1 MAGLAGKKSGRLA
14 FALCG
19 EFLMAQDHHPETYT
33 RSGPSAGG
41 SVNGW
46 LVAILL
52 ILVAALYLQ
61 FNGLWPQPLLDP
73 NAAPREVTARGNLA
87 EDEQATI
94 NLFKAVNKSVVHITT
109 SAIGRDFRM
118 NPTEVPAGSGS
129 GFVWDNKGYIVTNYH
144 VIRGAR
150 RADGKINVVLYNSRT
165 LPAEVVGVNPGSD
178 LAVLKVKAAVGE
190 LNPIPIGRS
199 SELQVGQKVFAIGSP
214 FSLDQSLSTGIVS
227 GLGREIR
234 SAGGEMLKDVI
245 QVNAA
250 INPGNSGGPLLD
262 SAGRLIGVTTAILS
276 ETGQFSGLG
285 FAIPVDTVN
294 AVVPQL
300 IQSGTTEPPALGL
313 TLFRDDQAAIL
324 RERGYLKQ
332 DGVLVANVWQN
343 GGAEAAGIRP
353 TRQTWEGIV
362 LGDLITHIDGKP
374 TPNTKTVAQLI
385 SQKKV
390 GDVVH
395 VTIDRDGKPLE
406 ADVTLRPQPLESDQ

>member
-1 MAGLAGKKSGRLA
+1 
-14 FALCG
+14 
-19 EFLMAQDHHPETYT
+19 MAQDRPETYMRT
-33 RSGPSAGG
+33 GPSAGG

-52 ILVAALYLQ
+52 ILMAALYLQ

-73 NAAPREVTARGNLA
+73 NAGPRVVTPRGNLA
-87 EDEQATI
+87 EDEQTTI
-94 NLFKAVNKSVVHITT
+94 DLFKTVNKSVVHITT
-109 SAIGRDFRM
+109 SAMARDFRM

-144 VIRGAR
+144 VIRAAR
-150 RADGKINVVLYNSRT
+150 RGDGKIGVVLYNSQT

-190 LNPIPIGRS
+190 LKPIPIGRS
-199 SELQVGQKVFAIGSP
+199 SDLQVGQKVFAIGSP
-214 FSLDQSLSTGIVS
+214 FSLDQSLTTGIVS
-227 GLGREIR
+227 GLGREIP
-234 SAGGEMLKDVI
+234 SAGGQMLKDVI

-262 SAGRLIGVTTAILS
+262 SAGRLIGVTTAIVS
-276 ETGQFSGLG
+276 NTGQFSGLG

-294 AVVPQL
+294 SVVPQL

-313 TLFRDDQAAIL
+313 SLFRDDQTAIL
-324 RERGYLKQ
+324 RERGYIKG
-332 DGVLVANVWQN
+332 DGVLVADVWDN
-343 GGAEAAGIRP
+343 GGARAAGIRP
-353 TRQTWEGIV
+353 TQRNWDQGII
-362 LGDLITHIDGKP
+362 LGDLITHLDGKP
-374 TPNTKTVAQLI
+374 TPNTKAVAEII

-395 VTIDRDGKPLE
+395 VTIDRDGKPLQT
-406 ADVTLRPQPLESDQ
+406 DVTLRPQPLESDE

>member
-1 MAGLAGKKSGRLA
+1 M
-14 FALCG
+14 
-19 EFLMAQDHHPETYT
+19 

-73 NAAPREVTARGNLA
+73 HATPREVTPRGNLA

-94 NLFKAVNKSVVHITT
+94 ELFKSVNKSVVHITT
-109 SAIGRDFRM
+109 SAMGRDFRM

-129 GFVWDNKGYIVTNYH
+129 GFIWDNKGYIVTNYH
-144 VIRGAR
+144 VIRAAR
-150 RADGKINVVLYNSRT
+150 RGDGKINVVLYDSQT

-190 LNPIPIGRS
+190 LKAIPIGKS
-199 SELQVGQKVFAIGSP
+199 SDLQVGQKVFAIGSP

-234 SAGGEMLKDVI
+234 SAGGEILKDVI

-313 TLFRDDQAAIL
+313 SLLRDDQTAIL
-324 RERGYLKQ
+324 RERGYIKAE
-332 DGVLVANVWQN
+332 GVLVADVTPG

-353 TRQTWEGIV
+353 TRRTWEGII
-362 LGDLITHIDGKP
+362 LGDLITQIDGKP
-374 TPNTKTVAQLI
+374 TPNAQAVAQI
-385 SQKKV
+385 IAQKKV

-395 VTIDRDGKPLE
+395 VTLDRGGKSLE
-406 ADVTLRPQPLESDQ
+406 ADVTLRPQPIESDE

>member
-1 MAGLAGKKSGRLA
+1 
-14 FALCG
+14 
-19 EFLMAQDHHPETYT
+19 MAQDRPEAYL
-33 RSGPSAGG
+33 RPGPSAGG

-61 FNGLWPQPLLDP
+61 VNGLWPQPLLDP
-73 NAAPREVTARGNLA
+73 HATPREVTPRGNLA
-87 EDEQATI
+87 EDEKSTI
-94 NLFKAVNKSVVHITT
+94 DLFKSVNQSVVHITT
-109 SAIGRDFRM
+109 SAMSRDFRM
-118 NPTEVPAGSGS
+118 NPTEVQAGSGS
-129 GFVWDNKGYIVTNYH
+129 GFIWDNKGYIVTNYH
-144 VIRGAR
+144 VIRAAR
-150 RADGKINVVLYNSRT
+150 RGDGKINIVLSNSQT
-165 LPAEVVGVNPGSD
+165 YPAEVVGVNPGSD
-178 LAVLKVKAAVGE
+178 LAVLKIKAPVAE
-190 LNPIPIGRS
+190 LKPIPIGRS
-199 SELQVGQKVFAIGSP
+199 SDLQVGQKVFAIGSP

-234 SAGGEMLKDVI
+234 SAGGDMLKDVI

-276 ETGQFSGLG
+276 DTGQFSGLG

-313 TLFRDDQAAIL
+313 TLFRDDQTAIV
-324 RERGYLKQ
+324 RQRGYIKQ
-332 DGVLVANVWQN
+332 DGVLVADVTAD
-343 GGAEAAGIRP
+343 GGAAAAGIRP
-353 TRQTWEGIV
+353 SQRTFDNGIIF
-362 LGDLITHIDGKP
+362 GDLITQIDGKP
-374 TPNTKTVAQLI
+374 TPSTKDVAQII

-395 VTIDRDGKPLE
+395 LDLDRDGKRLKT
-406 ADVTLRPQPLESDQ
+406 DVTLRPQPLESDQ

>member
-1 MAGLAGKKSGRLA
+1 
-14 FALCG
+14 
-19 EFLMAQDHHPETYT
+19 
-33 RSGPSAGG
+33 
-41 SVNGW
+41 
-46 LVAILL
+46 
-52 ILVAALYLQ
+52 
-61 FNGLWPQPLLDP
+61 LLDP
-73 NAAPREVTARGNLA
+73 NAGPRVVTPRGNLA

-94 NLFKAVNKSVVHITT
+94 ELFKSVNKSVVHITT
-109 SAIGRDFRM
+109 SAMGRDFRM

-144 VIRGAR
+144 VIRAAR
-150 RADGKINVVLYNSRT
+150 RGDGKISVVLYNSQT

-178 LAVLKVKAAVGE
+178 LAVLKVKAPVGE
-190 LNPIPIGRS
+190 LKPIPIGRS
-199 SELQVGQKVFAIGSP
+199 SDLQVGQKVFAIGSP

-234 SAGGEMLKDVI
+234 SVGGDILKDVI

-276 ETGQFSGLG
+276 NTGQFSGLG

-294 AVVPQL
+294 SVVPQL

-313 TLFRDDQAAIL
+313 SLVRDDQTAIL
-324 RERGYLKQ
+324 RERGYIKAQ
-332 DGVLVANVWQN
+332 GVLVADVSPS

-353 TRQTWEGIV
+353 TRQTWDGIV

-374 TPNTKTVAQLI
+374 TPDTKAVAQII

-395 VTIDRDGKPLE
+395 VTIDRDGKTFE
-406 ADVTLRPQPLESDQ
+406 TDVTLRPQPLASDD

>member
-1 MAGLAGKKSGRLA
+1 
-14 FALCG
+14 
-19 EFLMAQDHHPETYT
+19 MAQDRPETYM

-73 NAAPREVTARGNLA
+73 HATPREVTPRGNLA

-94 NLFKAVNKSVVHITT
+94 ELFKSVNKSVVHITT
-109 SAIGRDFRM
+109 SAMGRDFRM
-118 NPTEVPAGSGS
+118 NPAEVPAGSGS
-129 GFVWDNKGYIVTNYH
+129 GFIWDNKGYIVTNYH
-144 VIRGAR
+144 VIRAAR
-150 RADGKINVVLYNSRT
+150 QGDGKISVVLYNSQT

-190 LNPIPIGRS
+190 LKPIPIGES
-199 SELQVGQKVFAIGSP
+199 SKLQVGQKVFAIGSP

-234 SAGGEMLKDVI
+234 SVGGDILKDVI

-276 ETGQFSGLG
+276 ENGQFSGLG

-294 AVVPQL
+294 AIVPQL

-313 TLFRDDQAAIL
+313 SLLRDDQTAII
-324 RERGYLKQ
+324 RERGYIKA
-332 DGVLVANVWQN
+332 DGVLVGDVTPG

-353 TRQTWEGIV
+353 MRRTWEGII
-362 LGDLITHIDGKP
+362 LGDLITQIDGKP
-374 TPNTKTVAQLI
+374 TNSTKAVAQII

-395 VTIDRDGKPLE
+395 VTINRDGKSLE
-406 ADVTLRPQPLESDQ
+406 TDVTLRPQPLASDG